1 MLRIALNQPRRRGLG
16 DFEDAWTG
24 QTVEDSVTANL
35 IAEGLD
41 PSYSGMPESAFA
53 PSAPVSPSL
62 WDNIVSAFTAKPVV
76 NAALNKYMFGS
87 STPIPTATN
96 VPRPPVSGQWIAGV
110 PNSYVAIGAAA
121 VALLVMSKK
130 R

>member
-1 MLRIALNQPRRRGLG
+1 MLRIALQQPRRTGLG

-24 QTVEDSVTANL
+24 ELIEDNVVANL

-41 PSYSGMPESAFA
+41 PAYSGMPQAAFA
-53 PSAPVSPSL
+53 APSSSPTF
-62 WDNIVSAFTAKPVV
+62 WDSIVSAFTAKPVV
-76 NAALNKYMFGS
+76 TAALNKYVFGS
-87 STPIPTATN
+87 TSPIPTSTN
-96 VPRPPVSGQWIAGV
+96 IPRAPVAGQWIAGV